1 MRKSLLLFSLLL
13 LTSVLYAQSILN
25 DKAFYDTLKTHKV
38 FGKIGFGLNINN
50 DDEHKV
56 FLLQDAS
63 ISKATSR
70 HLFELSNNLYFNSN
84 GTDQASNRFLL
95 FARAALNRH
104 RIVNNKIQS
113 EASFFPEL
121 NLTLAYDEGRGLNYR
136 LNSGGG
142 ITYSLHNNKWMR
154 LKIGTGLQYEK
165 ESWRIFEREFLPALD
180 TLSQSS
186 KDKLQE
192 AFGIN
197 EKGNINKDNVRWNN
211 YIQMVYILGEKF
223 NMTILG
229 MMQVPL
235 AIPYDNVYN
244 VPYFPVDN
252 KKYPRFTLEVSANF
266 TITRHFSFSAKY
278 FIQHDE
284 GQISPLANE
293 QITNFTNGL
302 VYKF

>member
-13 LTSVLYAQSILN
+13 LISGLQAQSILN
-25 DKAFYDTLKTHKV
+25 DKAFYDTLKMHKV
-38 FGKIGFGLNINN
+38 YGKIGFGLNIN
-50 DDEHKV
+50 DDGEHKV

-70 HLFELSNNLYFNSN
+70 HLFEVSNNIYFNSN
-84 GTDQASNRFLL
+84 GTDQGSNRFLL

-104 RIVNNKIQS
+104 RIVNNKIVS

-121 NLTLAYDEGRGLNYR
+121 NTTIAYDESRGLNYR
-136 LNSGGG
+136 FNGGGG
-142 ITYSLHNNKWMR
+142 ITYSLHNSKWMR

-180 TLSQSS
+180 TLSQSL
-186 KDKLQE
+186 KDKLQS

-197 EKGNINKDNVRWNN
+197 EKGNINKDNWRWNN
-211 YIQMVYILGEKF
+211 YIQFVFTLGEKM
-223 NMTILG
+223 NISTLG
-229 MMQVPL
+229 IVQFPL
-235 AIPYDNVYN
+235 QIPYDNTYN

-252 KKYPRFTLEVSANF
+252 KKYPRFTLELSANF
-266 TITRHFSFSAKY
+266 TITKHFSFSAKY

-284 GQISPLANE
+284 VQISPLANE
-293 QITNFTNGL
+293 QISNFTNGL

>member
-1 MRKSLLLFSLLL
+1 MRKTLLLFSFMLLIYGL
-13 LTSVLYAQSILN
+13 QAQSILN
-25 DKAFYDTLKTHKV
+25 DKAFYDTLKTHKIY
-38 FGKIGFGLNINN
+38 GRIGFGLNVND

-70 HLFELSNNLYFNSN
+70 HLFELSNSLYFNSN
-84 GTDQASNRFLL
+84 GTDQASNRFML

-104 RIVNNKIQS
+104 KIVNNKIQS
-113 EASFFPEL
+113 EANFFPEI
-121 NLTLAYDEGRGLNYR
+121 NTTIAYDEGRGLNYR
-136 LNSGGG
+136 FNGGGG

-186 KDKLQE
+186 KDKLQS

-211 YIQMVYILGEKF
+211 YVQMVYILGEKF

-229 MMQVPL
+229 MVQVPL
-235 AIPYDNVYN
+235 AVPYDNVYN

-266 TITRHFSFSAKY
+266 TITRHFSFNAKY

>member
-1 MRKSLLLFSLLL
+1 MRKCLLLFSLWLL
-13 LTSVLYAQSILN
+13 ISELQAQSILN

-38 FGKIGFGLNINN
+38 FGKIGFGLNIND

-63 ISKATSR
+63 ISKATTR
-70 HLFELSNNLYFNSN
+70 HLFEVSNNLYFNSN
-84 GTDQASNRFLL
+84 GTDQESNRFLL

-104 RIVNNKIQS
+104 KIVNNKILS
-113 EASFFPEL
+113 EASFFPEF
-121 NLTLAYDEGRGLNYR
+121 NTTLAYDEGRGLNYR
-136 LNSGGG
+136 INAGGG
-142 ITYSLHNNKWMR
+142 ITYSLHNSKWMR

-180 TLSQSS
+180 TLSQSL
-186 KDKLQE
+186 KDKLKDVY
-192 AFGIN
+192 GIN
-197 EKGNINKDNVRWNN
+197 AKGNIIQDNWRWNN
-211 YIQMVYILGEKF
+211 YVQMVYVLGEKF

-229 MMQVPL
+229 IVQFPL
-235 AIPYDNVYN
+235 RIPYDNVYN

-266 TITRHFSFSAKY
+266 TISKHFSFSAKY

>member
-1 MRKSLLLFSLLL
+1 
-13 LTSVLYAQSILN
+13 
-25 DKAFYDTLKTHKV
+25 
-38 FGKIGFGLNINN
+38 
-50 DDEHKV
+50 
-56 FLLQDAS
+56 
-63 ISKATSR
+63 
-70 HLFELSNNLYFNSN
+70 
-84 GTDQASNRFLL
+84 
-95 FARAALNRH
+95 
-104 RIVNNKIQS
+104 
-113 EASFFPEL
+113 
-121 NLTLAYDEGRGLNYR
+121 
-136 LNSGGG
+136 
-142 ITYSLHNNKWMR
+142 MR

-180 TLSQSS
+180 TLSQSL

-192 AFGIN
+192 AYGIN

-211 YIQMVYILGEKF
+211 YIQMVYTLGEKF

-229 MMQVPL
+229 MVQVPL

-293 QITNFTNGL
+293 QISNFTNGL

>member
-1 MRKSLLLFSLLL
+1 MRKCLLLFSLWLL
-13 LTSVLYAQSILN
+13 ISGLQAQSILN

-38 FGKIGFGLNINN
+38 FGKIGFGLNIND

-63 ISKATSR
+63 ISKATTR
-70 HLFELSNNLYFNSN
+70 HLFEVSNNLYFNSN
-84 GTDQASNRFLL
+84 GTDQESNRFLL

-104 RIVNNKIQS
+104 KIVNNKILS
-113 EASFFPEL
+113 EASFFPEF
-121 NLTLAYDEGRGLNYR
+121 NTTLAYDEGRGLNYR
-136 LNSGGG
+136 INAGGG
-142 ITYSLHNNKWMR
+142 ITYSLHNSKWMR

-180 TLSQSS
+180 TLSQSL
-186 KDKLQE
+186 KDKLKDVY
-192 AFGIN
+192 GIN
-197 EKGNINKDNVRWNN
+197 AKGNIIQDNWRWNN
-211 YIQMVYILGEKF
+211 YVQMVYVLGEKF

-229 MMQVPL
+229 IVQFPL
-235 AIPYDNVYN
+235 RIPYDNVYN

-266 TITRHFSFSAKY
+266 TISKHFSFSAKY

>member
-1 MRKSLLLFSLLL
+1 MRKTLLLFSCLLL
-13 LTSVLYAQSILN
+13 ISGLQAQSILN
-25 DKAFYDTLKTHKV
+25 DKAFYDTLKTHKI
-38 FGKIGFGLNINN
+38 FGKVGFGLNIND

-121 NLTLAYDEGRGLNYR
+121 NTTLAYDEGRGLNYR
-136 LNSGGG
+136 INAGGG

-180 TLSQSS
+180 TLSQSL

-192 AFGIN
+192 AYGIN

-235 AIPYDNVYN
+235 AVPYDNVYN

-293 QITNFTNGL
+293 QISNFTNGL

>member
-1 MRKSLLLFSLLL
+1 MRKSLLLFSCLLL
-13 LTSVLYAQSILN
+13 ISGLQAQSILN
-25 DKAFYDTLKTHKV
+25 DKAFYDTLKTHKI
-38 FGKIGFGLNINN
+38 FGKVGFGLNIND

-121 NLTLAYDEGRGLNYR
+121 NTTLAYDEGRGLNYR
-136 LNSGGG
+136 INAGGG

-180 TLSQSS
+180 TLSQSL

-192 AFGIN
+192 AYGIN

-235 AIPYDNVYN
+235 AVPYDNVYN

-293 QITNFTNGL
+293 QISNFTNGL

>member
-1 MRKSLLLFSLLL
+1 MRKSLLLFSCLLL
-13 LTSVLYAQSILN
+13 IYGLQAQSILN
-25 DKAFYDTLKTHKV
+25 DKAFYDTLKTHKTY
-38 FGKIGFGLNINN
+38 GKLGFGLNIN
-50 DDEHKV
+50 DDGERKV

-63 ISKATSR
+63 ISRATTR
-70 HLFELSNNLYFNSN
+70 HLFEVSNTIYFNSN

-104 RIVNNKIQS
+104 TIEGKKIVA
-113 EASFFPEL
+113 EASFFPEV
-121 NLTLAYDEGRGLNYR
+121 NFTIAYDESRGLNYR
-136 LNSGGG
+136 FNGGGG
-142 ITYSLHNNKWMR
+142 ITYSLHKSKWMR

-180 TLSQSS
+180 TLSQSL
-186 KDKLQE
+186 KNKLQE
-192 AFGIN
+192 AYGIN

-235 AIPYDNVYN
+235 AVPYDNVYN

-293 QITNFTNGL
+293 QISNFTNGL

>member
-1 MRKSLLLFSLLL
+1 MRISLVLFALWLLISGLQ
-13 LTSVLYAQSILN
+13 AQSILN

-38 FGKIGFGLNINN
+38 FGKIGFGLNIND

-70 HLFELSNNLYFNSN
+70 HLFEVSNNLYFNSN
-84 GTDQASNRFLL
+84 GTDQESNRFLL

-104 RIVNNKIQS
+104 KIVNNKILS
-113 EASFFPEL
+113 EASFFPEI
-121 NLTLAYDEGRGLNYR
+121 NTTLAYDEGRGLNYR
-136 LNSGGG
+136 INAGGG
-142 ITYSLHNNKWMR
+142 ITYSLHNSKWMR

-180 TLSQSS
+180 TLSPSL
-186 KDKLQE
+186 KDKLQSVY
-192 AFGIN
+192 GIN
-197 EKGNINKDNVRWNN
+197 EKGNIIKDNWRWNN
-211 YIQMVYILGEKF
+211 YIQMVYVLGEKF

-229 MMQVPL
+229 IVQFPL
-235 AIPYDNVYN
+235 RIPYDNTYN

-252 KKYPRFTLEVSANF
+252 KKYPRMTLELSANF
-266 TITRHFSFSAKY
+266 TITKHFSFSAKY

>member
-25 DKAFYDTLKTHKV
+25 DKAFYDTLKTHKTY
-38 FGKIGFGLNINN
+38 GKLGFGLNIN
-50 DDEHKV
+50 DDGERKV

-63 ISKATSR
+63 ISRATTR
-70 HLFELSNNLYFNSN
+70 HLFEVSNTIYFNSN

-104 RIVNNKIQS
+104 TIEGKKIVA
-113 EASFFPEL
+113 EASFFPEV
-121 NLTLAYDEGRGLNYR
+121 NFTIAYDESRGLNYR
-136 LNSGGG
+136 FNGGGG
-142 ITYSLHNNKWMR
+142 ITYSLHKSKWMR

-186 KDKLQE
+186 KDKLEE

-197 EKGNINKDNVRWNN
+197 EKGNINKDNWRLNN
-211 YIQMVYILGEKF
+211 YIQFVFTLGEKL
-223 NMTILG
+223 NLSTLG
-229 MMQVPL
+229 IVQFPL
-235 AIPYDNVYN
+235 RIPYDNVYN

-252 KKYPRFTLEVSANF
+252 KKYPRFTLELSANF
-266 TITRHFSFSAKY
+266 TITKHFTFSAKY

-293 QITNFTNGL
+293 QISNFTNGL

>member
-25 DKAFYDTLKTHKV
+25 DKAFYDTLKTHKTY
-38 FGKIGFGLNINN
+38 GKLGFGLNIN
-50 DDEHKV
+50 DDGERKV

-63 ISKATSR
+63 ISRATTR
-70 HLFELSNNLYFNSN
+70 HLFEVSNTIYFNSN

-95 FARAALNRH
+95 FARAAMNRH
-104 RIVNNKIQS
+104 TIEGKKIVA
-113 EASFFPEL
+113 EASFFPEV
-121 NLTLAYDEGRGLNYR
+121 NFTIAYDESRGLNYR
-136 LNSGGG
+136 FNGGGG
-142 ITYSLHNNKWMR
+142 ITYSLHKSKWMR

-186 KDKLQE
+186 KDKLEE

-197 EKGNINKDNVRWNN
+197 EKGNINKDNWRWNN
-211 YIQMVYILGEKF
+211 YIQFVFTLGEKL
-223 NMTILG
+223 NLSTLG
-229 MMQVPL
+229 IVQFPL
-235 AIPYDNVYN
+235 RIPYDNVYN

-252 KKYPRFTLEVSANF
+252 KKYPRFTLELSANF
-266 TITRHFSFSAKY
+266 TITKHFTFSAKY

-293 QITNFTNGL
+293 QISNFTNGL

>member
-1 MRKSLLLFSLLL
+1 MRKTLLLFSCLLL
-13 LTSVLYAQSILN
+13 ISGLQAQSILN
-25 DKAFYDTLKTHKV
+25 DKAFYDTLKTHKTY
-38 FGKIGFGLNINN
+38 GKLGFGLNIN
-50 DDEHKV
+50 DDGERKV

-63 ISKATSR
+63 ISRATTR
-70 HLFELSNNLYFNSN
+70 HLFEVSNTIYFNSN

-104 RIVNNKIQS
+104 TIEGKKIVA
-113 EASFFPEL
+113 EASFFPEV
-121 NLTLAYDEGRGLNYR
+121 NFTIAYDESRGLNYR
-136 LNSGGG
+136 FNGGGG
-142 ITYSLHNNKWMR
+142 ITYSLHKSKWMR

-180 TLSQSS
+180 TLSQSL

-211 YIQMVYILGEKF
+211 YVQMVYILGEKF

-235 AIPYDNVYN
+235 AVPYDNVYN

>member
-1 MRKSLLLFSLLL
+1 MRKSLLLLSLVLL
-13 LTSVLYAQSILN
+13 ISGLQAQSILN
-25 DKAFYDTLKTHKV
+25 DKAFYDTLKTNKV
-38 FGKIGFGLNINN
+38 FGKVGFGLNIND

-70 HLFELSNNLYFNSN
+70 HLFEVSDNLYFNSN
-84 GTDQASNRFLL
+84 GTDQESNRFFL

-104 RIVNNKIQS
+104 KIVNNKILS
-113 EASFFPEL
+113 EASFFPEI
-121 NLTLAYDEGRGLNYR
+121 NATLAYDEGRGLNYR
-136 LNSGGG
+136 LNTGGG
-142 ITYSLHNNKWMR
+142 ITFSLHNSKWMR

-180 TLSQSS
+180 TLSQSL
-186 KDKLQE
+186 KDKLQ
-192 AFGIN
+192 AAYGIDG
-197 EKGNINKDNVRWNN
+197 KGNIVKDNWRWNN
-211 YIQMVYILGEKF
+211 YVQFVFILAEKL
-223 NMTILG
+223 NLTTLG
-229 MMQVPL
+229 IVQIPLRVPF
-235 AIPYDNVYN
+235 DNTYN

-252 KKYPRFTLEVSANF
+252 KKYPRLTLEISANF
-266 TITRHFSFSAKY
+266 TISKHFSFNAKY

-293 QITNFTNGL
+293 QISNLTNGL

>member
-1 MRKSLLLFSLLL
+1 MRISLVLFALWLLISGLQ
-13 LTSVLYAQSILN
+13 AQSILN

-38 FGKIGFGLNINN
+38 FGKIGFGLNIND

-70 HLFELSNNLYFNSN
+70 HLFEVSNNLYFNSN
-84 GTDQASNRFLL
+84 GTDQESNRFLL

-104 RIVNNKIQS
+104 KIVNNKILS
-113 EASFFPEL
+113 EASFFPEI
-121 NLTLAYDEGRGLNYR
+121 NTTLAYDEGRGLNYR
-136 LNSGGG
+136 INAGGG
-142 ITYSLHNNKWMR
+142 ITYSLHNSKWMR

-180 TLSQSS
+180 TLSPSL
-186 KDKLQE
+186 KDKLQSVY
-192 AFGIN
+192 GIN
-197 EKGNINKDNVRWNN
+197 EKGNIIKDNWRWNN
-211 YIQMVYILGEKF
+211 YIQMVYVLGEKF

-229 MMQVPL
+229 IVQFPL
-235 AIPYDNVYN
+235 RIPYDNTYN

-252 KKYPRFTLEVSANF
+252 KKYPRMTLELSANF
-266 TITRHFSFSAKY
+266 TITKHFSFSAKY

-293 QITNFTNGL
+293 QISNFTNGL

>member
-25 DKAFYDTLKTHKV
+25 DKAFYDTLKTHKTY
-38 FGKIGFGLNINN
+38 GKLGFGLNIN
-50 DDEHKV
+50 DDGERKV

-63 ISKATSR
+63 ISRATTR
-70 HLFELSNNLYFNSN
+70 HLFEVSNTIYFNSN

-104 RIVNNKIQS
+104 NIEGKKIVA
-113 EASFFPEL
+113 EASFFPEV
-121 NLTLAYDEGRGLNYR
+121 NFTIAYDESRGLNYR
-136 LNSGGG
+136 FNGGGG
-142 ITYSLHNNKWMR
+142 ITYSLHKSKWMR

-186 KDKLQE
+186 KDKLEE

-197 EKGNINKDNVRWNN
+197 EKGNINKDNWRWNN
-211 YIQMVYILGEKF
+211 YIQFVFTLGEKL
-223 NMTILG
+223 NLSTLG
-229 MMQVPL
+229 IVQFPL
-235 AIPYDNVYN
+235 RIPYDNVYN

-266 TITRHFSFSAKY
+266 TITKHFSFSAKY

-293 QITNFTNGL
+293 QISNFTNGL

>member
-1 MRKSLLLFSLLL
+1 MRKCLLLFSLWLL
-13 LTSVLYAQSILN
+13 ISGLQAQSILN

-38 FGKIGFGLNINN
+38 FGKIGFGLNIND

-70 HLFELSNNLYFNSN
+70 HLFEVSNNLYFNSN
-84 GTDQASNRFLL
+84 GTDQESNRFLL

-104 RIVNNKIQS
+104 KIVNNKILS
-113 EASFFPEL
+113 EASFFPEF
-121 NLTLAYDEGRGLNYR
+121 NTTLAYDEGRGLNYR
-136 LNSGGG
+136 INAGGG
-142 ITYSLHNNKWMR
+142 ITYSLHNSKWMR

-180 TLSQSS
+180 TLSQSL
-186 KDKLQE
+186 KDKLKDVY
-192 AFGIN
+192 GIN
-197 EKGNINKDNVRWNN
+197 AKGNIIQDNWRWNN
-211 YIQMVYILGEKF
+211 YVQMVYVLGEKF

-229 MMQVPL
+229 IVQFPL
-235 AIPYDNVYN
+235 RIPYDNVYN

-266 TITRHFSFSAKY
+266 TISKHFSFSAKY

>member
-1 MRKSLLLFSLLL
+1 MRKSLLLFSCLLL
-13 LTSVLYAQSILN
+13 LSGLQAQSILN
-25 DKAFYDTLKTHKV
+25 DKAFYDTLKMHKV
-38 FGKIGFGLNINN
+38 YGKIGFGLNINN

-95 FARAALNRH
+95 FGRAALNRH

-136 LNSGGG
+136 ANAGGG
-142 ITYSLHNNKWMR
+142 ITYSLHNNKWIR
-154 LKIGTGLQYEK
+154 LKIGIGLQYEK

-197 EKGNINKDNVRWNN
+197 EKGNINKDNIRWNN

-229 MMQVPL
+229 MVQVPL
-235 AIPYDNVYN
+235 AVPYDNVYN

-266 TITRHFSFSAKY
+266 TITKHFTFSAKY

-293 QITNFTNGL
+293 QISNFTNGL

>member
-1 MRKSLLLFSLLL
+1 MRISLFLFSLLL
-13 LTSVLYAQSILN
+13 LISGLKAQSILN
-25 DKAFYDTLKTHKV
+25 DKAFYDTLKTHKTY
-38 FGKIGFGLNINN
+38 GKLGFGLNIN
-50 DDEHKV
+50 DDGERKV

-63 ISKATSR
+63 ISRATTR
-70 HLFELSNNLYFNSN
+70 HLFEVSNTIYFNSN

-104 RIVNNKIQS
+104 TIEGKKIVA
-113 EASFFPEL
+113 EASFFPEV
-121 NLTLAYDEGRGLNYR
+121 NFTIAYDESRGLNYR
-136 LNSGGG
+136 FNGGGG
-142 ITYSLHNNKWMR
+142 ITYSLHKSKWMR

-180 TLSQSS
+180 TLSQSL
-186 KDKLQE
+186 KDKLQS

-197 EKGNINKDNVRWNN
+197 EKGNINKDNWRWNN
-211 YIQMVYILGEKF
+211 YIQFVFTLGEKL
-223 NMTILG
+223 NLSTLG
-229 MMQVPL
+229 IVQFPL
-235 AIPYDNVYN
+235 RIPYENPYN

-252 KKYPRFTLEVSANF
+252 KKYPRFTLELSANF
-266 TITRHFSFSAKY
+266 TISKHFSFSAKY

-293 QITNFTNGL
+293 QISNFTNGL